1 MEVKINKEI
10 RDYTEHMFFGLS
22 LRQLFF
28 SVLAVIAGL
37 VLYFLL
43 KDKVGTETI
52 SWACIMGAFP
62 FAAFGFI
69 KYNGLTAEKFLLV
82 WIRSE
87 LIMPKKVLFRG
98 RNTYYEL
105 LEDIIRKQRLSES
118 KKKECDA
125 EHDENTEDAEKKKQ
139 GIFKYPKKLAGRGPR
154 KKGV

>member
-105 LEDIIRKQRLSES
+105 LDDVIKKQRLSES
-118 KKKECDA
+118 KKKESDA
-125 EHDENTEDAEKKKQ
+125 EHDENTKASEKKKR
-139 GIFKYPKKLAGRGPR
+139 GLFKYPKKFSGHSAR
-154 KKGV
+154 KQDI

>member
-62 FAAFGFI
+62 SGRRF
-69 KYNGLTAEKFLLV
+69 T
-82 WIRSE
+82 
-87 LIMPKKVLFRG
+87 VLFGQSLDTLPYDDCSDHGADSWHPAR
-98 RNTYYEL
+98 
-105 LEDIIRKQRLSES
+105 
-118 KKKECDA
+118 
-125 EHDENTEDAEKKKQ
+125 
-139 GIFKYPKKLAGRGPR
+139 
-154 KKGV
+154 